1 MAFWGRSPP
10 FLGVLKSHSFPFRT
24 QGIDW
29 DVMTKLRSANL
40 VLRHENR
47 SRIAGPA
54 QMESQGFLRRGA
66 PGAERHAGGVRRR
79 LHHAIASR
87 EIAPQASAHL
97 ARGTPSVQVIIA
109 EPDC

>member
-1 MAFWGRSPP
+1 
-10 FLGVLKSHSFPFRT
+10 
-24 QGIDW
+24 
-29 DVMTKLRSANL
+29 MTNLHGADLALRQAMTNLHGADL

-79 LHHAIASR
+79 LHQAIASR